1 MLILRRCFMLIPML
15 AIAFVIGCG
24 GDAST
29 DSESSAVEDHAES
42 GEEHAGHD
50 HEEAGHN
57 HNGWWCT
64 EHGVPE
70 ADCALCDSKVA
81 AAFQKKGDWCK
92 EHNRPD
98 SQCFEC
104 NPELQGKFASLYEA
118 KFGEKPPAIE

>member
-1 MLILRRCFMLIPML
+1 MLILRRCLMLAPML
-15 AIAFVIGCG
+15 SIALVIGCG

-29 DSESSAVEDHAES
+29 DSGNSATEEQVES
-42 GEEHAGHD
+42 GEEH
-50 HEEAGHN
+50 AGHN

-70 ADCALCDSKVA
+70 AECALCDSKVA
-81 AAFQKKGDWCK
+81 AEFQKKGDWCK

-104 NPELQGKFASLYEA
+104 HPELQNQFASLYEA
-118 KFGEKPPAIE
+118 KFGEKAPAIEEE

>member
-1 MLILRRCFMLIPML
+1 MLILRRCLMLAPML
-15 AIAFVIGCG
+15 AMALVIGCG
-24 GDAST
+24 GSAST
-29 DSESSAVEDHAES
+29 DSGNSATEEHAES
-42 GEEHAGHD
+42 GEEHPGHD
-50 HEEAGHN
+50 HDHGEGGHN

-92 EHNRPD
+92 EHSRPD

-104 NPELQGKFASLYEA
+104 HPELQDQFASLYEA
-118 KFGEKPPAIE
+118 KFGENLQH